1 VIRLLACAL
10 AALAVAGAAAAR
22 PEPPPVW
29 QTRTT
34 HQPLRAGATATF
46 TYRVTSADT
55 FTLDVSLRPLPS
67 RLLLVGTRRSWKL
80 VFPGDAMVTRSVVL
94 RVRIRLKTPVGTRLC
109 VTLRQTAASTGGVP
123 IVAPV
128 SSCARVLAPNP

>member
-1 VIRLLACAL
+1 MSRLLACAF
-10 AALAVAGAAAAR
+10 AALVVAGAAAAR

-29 QTRTT
+29 LTQTI

-55 FTLDVSLRPLPS
+55 FVLNATLQPLPS

-80 VFPGDAMVTRSVVL
+80 IFPGNATVTRSIVL
-94 RVRIRLKTPVGTRLC
+94 RVRVRLKTPVGTRLC
-109 VTLRQTAASTGGVP
+109 VTLRQSTASTGGVP
-123 IVAPV
+123 IVAPI
-128 SSCARVLAPNP
+128 SSCGRVVR